1 MELDTL
7 LFNTTFMKK
16 FRFLYIA
23 AAALLF
29 AACANEED
37 GIGNSG
43 PVAATVQADIVKN
56 VTRATVDDTWSN
68 NDAIGVNVTSIGY
81 TIGNNVKYTTTGDGN
96 FTSDNPI
103 YFADATETVNFNAY
117 YPYQENVD
125 GNGIVNNWNM
135 AEVKE
140 GEPCPADFLFAND
153 ATATKSSPQVQFI
166 GDNKFKHCM
175 SMIRLT
181 FRAGNGINA
190 NNAILKNQLKL
201 KGIYKTGS
209 INTQTG
215 EVTVSGDRGIYESD
229 VDNKSL
235 KNDVTCTCEFIVFPQ
250 SLDNNKMDIEFEV
263 ADNGTINTYT
273 TSLPSSTNNEFKS
286 GYLYTYTISIH
297 NTGVVI
303 DKAGITAWLP
313 SDEGG
318 LDAELQ

>member
-1 MELDTL
+1 
-7 LFNTTFMKK
+7 MKK
-16 FRFLYIA
+16 FKILYIA

-103 YFADATETVNFNAY
+103 YFASATEEVQFNAY

-140 GEPCPADFLFAND
+140 GEPCPADFLFAKD
-153 ATATKSSPQVQFI
+153 ATATKSSPQVQFT
-166 GDNKFKHCM
+166 GDNQFKHCM

-181 FRAGNGINA
+181 FKAGNGINA

-215 EVTVSGDRGIYESD
+215 EVTIYGDRGIYESD

-235 KNDVTCTCEFIVFPQ
+235 KNGATCEFIVFPQ
-250 SLDNNKMDIEFEV
+250 SLDNNKMDIELEV

-273 TSLPSSTNNEFKS
+273 TSLKSSTNNEFKG
-286 GYLYTYTISIH
+286 GYQYTYTISIN

-303 DKAGITAWLP
+303 DNAGITKWQTI
-313 SDEGG
+313 DEGD
-318 LDAELQ
+318 LHAELQ

>member
-1 MELDTL
+1 
-7 LFNTTFMKK
+7 MKK

-43 PVAATVQADIVKN
+43 PVAATVKADIVKN
-56 VTRATVDDTWSN
+56 ITRATTDNTWSN

-81 TIGNNVKYTTTGDGN
+81 TIGDNVKYTTAGDGN

-103 YFADATETVNFNAY
+103 YFADARETVIFNAY

-140 GEPCPADFLFAND
+140 GEPCPADFLFATG
-153 ATATKSSPQVQFI
+153 ATATKSSPQVQFT
-166 GDNKFKHCM
+166 GDNQFKHCM

-181 FRAGNGINA
+181 FKAGKGIDA
-190 NNAILKNQLKL
+190 NNANLKNNLKL

-215 EVTVSGDRGIYESD
+215 EVAISGDRGIYESD
-229 VDNKSL
+229 VDDKSL
-235 KNDVTCTCEFIVFPQ
+235 KNSTTCEFIVFPQ
-250 SLDNNKMDIEFEV
+250 SLDNNKMDIELEV
-263 ADNGTINTYT
+263 ADNGTINTYIA
-273 TSLPSSTNNEFKS
+273 SLPSSTNNEFKG
-286 GYLYTYTISIH
+286 GYLYTYTISIN

-303 DKAGITAWLP
+303 ENAGITAWQT
-313 SDEGG
+313 SDEGS
-318 LDAELQ
+318 LDAEQQ

>member
-1 MELDTL
+1 
-7 LFNTTFMKK
+7 MKK

-37 GIGNSG
+37 GIGNNG
-43 PVAATVQADIVKN
+43 PVAATVKADIVKN
-56 VTRATVDDTWSN
+56 VTRATTDNTWSN

-81 TIGNNVKYTTTGDGN
+81 TIGDNVKYTTTGDGK

-103 YFADATETVNFNAY
+103 YFADARETVNFNAY

-153 ATATKSSPQVQFI
+153 ATATKSSPQVQFT
-166 GDNKFKHCM
+166 GDNQFKHCM

-181 FRAGNGINA
+181 FKAGDGINPY
-190 NNAILKNQLKL
+190 NAILKNQLKL

-215 EVTVSGDRGIYESD
+215 EVTIYGDRGIYESD

-235 KNDVTCTCEFIVFPQ
+235 KNGATCEFIVFPQ
-250 SLDNNKMDIEFEV
+250 SLDNNKMDIELEV

-273 TSLPSSTNNEFKS
+273 TSLPSSTNNEFKG

-318 LDAELQ
+318 LDAVQQ

>member
-1 MELDTL
+1 
-7 LFNTTFMKK
+7 MKK

-37 GIGNSG
+37 GIGNNG
-43 PVAATVQADIVKN
+43 PVAATVKADIVKN
-56 VTRATVDDTWSN
+56 VTRATTDNTWSN

-81 TIGNNVKYTTTGDGN
+81 TIGDNVKYTTTGDGK

-103 YFADATETVNFNAY
+103 YFADARETVNFNAY

-140 GEPCPADFLFAND
+140 GEPCPADFLFATG
-153 ATATKSSPQVQFI
+153 ATATKSSPQVQFT
-166 GDNKFKHCM
+166 GDNQFKHCM

-181 FRAGNGINA
+181 FKAGNGINPY
-190 NNAILKNQLKL
+190 NAILKNQLKL

-215 EVTVSGDRGIYESD
+215 EVTIYGDRGIYESD

-235 KNDVTCTCEFIVFPQ
+235 KNGATCEFIVFPQ
-250 SLDNNKMDIEFEV
+250 SLDNNKMDIELEV

-273 TSLPSSTNNEFKS
+273 TSLPSSTNNEFKG
-286 GYLYTYTISIH
+286 GYQYTYTISIN

-303 DKAGITAWLP
+303 DNAGITAWQP

>member
-1 MELDTL
+1 
-7 LFNTTFMKK
+7 MKK

-56 VTRATVDDTWSN
+56 VTRATTGNTWSN
-68 NDAIGVNVTSIGY
+68 NDAIGVNVTSTGY
-81 TIGNNVKYTTTGDGN
+81 TIGRNVKYTTTGDGN
-96 FTSDNPI
+96 FKSDNPI

-125 GNGIVNNWNM
+125 GNGIVDDWNM

-140 GEPCPADFLFAND
+140 GEPCPADFLFATG
-153 ATATKSSPQVQFI
+153 ATATKSSPQVQFT
-166 GDNKFKHCM
+166 GDNNFKHCM

-181 FRAGNGINA
+181 FKAGDGINA
-190 NNAILKNQLKL
+190 EYAYLKNVLKL

-209 INTQTG
+209 INTLTG
-215 EVTVSGDRGIYESD
+215 EVTVFGDRGIYESD
-229 VDNKSL
+229 VDDKSL
-235 KNDVTCTCEFIVFPQ
+235 KNGVTCEFIVFPQ
-250 SLDNNKMDIEFEV
+250 SLDNNKMDIELD
-263 ADNGTINTYT
+263 AAANGTINTYIA
-273 TSLPSSTNNEFKS
+273 SLASSTNNEFK
-286 GYLYTYTISIH
+286 GGNLYTYTIRIC

-303 DKAGITAWLP
+303 ENAGITSWQP
-313 SDEGG
+313 IDEGS
-318 LDAELQ
+318 LDTEQQ

>member
-1 MELDTL
+1 
-7 LFNTTFMKK
+7 MKK

-56 VTRATVDDTWSN
+56 ITRATTDDTWSN
-68 NDAIGVNVTSIGY
+68 NDAIGVNVTSPGY
-81 TIGNNVKYTTTGDGN
+81 TIGDNVKYTTTGDGN

-103 YFADATETVNFNAY
+103 YFADARETVNFNAY
-117 YPYQENVD
+117 YPYQENMD

-140 GEPCPADFLFAND
+140 GEPCPADFLFARD
-153 ATATKSSPQVQFI
+153 ATATKSSPQVQFT

-181 FRAGNGINA
+181 FKAGDGINA
-190 NNAILKNQLKL
+190 SNALLWNKLKL

-209 INTQTG
+209 INTLTG
-215 EVTVSGDRGIYESD
+215 EVTVSGNRGIYESD
-229 VDNKSL
+229 VNDKSL
-235 KNDVTCTCEFIVFPQ
+235 KNGVTCEFIVFPQ
-250 SLDNNKMDIEFEV
+250 SLDNNKMDIELEV

-273 TSLPSSTNNEFKS
+273 ASLPSSTNNEFK
-286 GYLYTYTISIH
+286 GGNQYTYTIRIC

-303 DKAGITAWLP
+303 ENAGIESWQP
-313 SDEGG
+313 NEEGP
-318 LDAELQ
+318 LDAEQQ

>member
-1 MELDTL
+1 
-7 LFNTTFMKK
+7 MKK

-37 GIGNSG
+37 GIGNNG

-56 VTRATVDDTWSN
+56 ATRATTGNTWSK
-68 NDAIGVNVTSIGY
+68 NDAIGVNVTSTGY
-81 TIGNNVKYTTTGDGN
+81 TIGDNVKYTTTGDGN

-103 YFADATETVNFNAY
+103 YFASATEEVQFCAY
-117 YPYQENVD
+117 YPYQGNVD

-140 GEPCPADFLFAND
+140 GEPCPADFLFARD
-153 ATATKSSPQVQFI
+153 ATATKSSPQVQFT
-166 GDNKFKHCM
+166 GDNQFKHCM

-181 FRAGNGINA
+181 FRAGKGINA
-190 NNAILKNQLKL
+190 NNANLKNKLKL

-209 INTQTG
+209 INTLTG
-215 EVTVSGDRGIYESD
+215 EVTVSGNRGIYESD
-229 VDNKSL
+229 VNDKSL
-235 KNDVTCTCEFIVFPQ
+235 KNGVTCEFIVFPQ
-250 SLDNNKMDIEFEV
+250 SLDNNKMDIELEV

-273 TSLPSSTNNEFKS
+273 ASLPSSTNNEFK
-286 GYLYTYTISIH
+286 GGNQYTYTIRIC

-303 DKAGITAWLP
+303 ENAGIESWQP
-313 SDEGG
+313 NEEGP
-318 LDAELQ
+318 LDAEQQ

>member
-1 MELDTL
+1 
-7 LFNTTFMKK
+7 MKK

-37 GIGNSG
+37 GIGNNG
-43 PVAATVQADIVKN
+43 PVAATVKADIVKN
-56 VTRATVDDTWSN
+56 VTRATTGNTWSN
-68 NDAIGVNVTSIGY
+68 NDAIGVYVTSTGY
-81 TIGNNVKYTTTGDGN
+81 TIGNNVKYTTTGDGK

-103 YFADATETVNFNAY
+103 YFADARETVNFNAY

-153 ATATKSSPQVQFI
+153 ATATKSSPQVQFT
-166 GDNKFKHCM
+166 GDNQFKHCM

-181 FRAGNGINA
+181 FKAGDGINPY
-190 NNAILKNQLKL
+190 NAILKNQLKL

-215 EVTVSGDRGIYESD
+215 EVTISGDRGIYESD

-235 KNDVTCTCEFIVFPQ
+235 KNGATCEFIVFPQ
-250 SLDNNKMDIEFEV
+250 SLDNNKMDIELEV

-273 TSLPSSTNNEFKS
+273 TSLTSSTNNEFKG
-286 GYLYTYTISIH
+286 GYLYTYPIRIN

-303 DKAGITAWLP
+303 EKAGITAWLP
-313 SDEGG
+313 SDEPD
-318 LDAELQ
+318 LDAVQQ

>member
-1 MELDTL
+1 
-7 LFNTTFMKK
+7 MKK

-43 PVAATVQADIVKN
+43 PVAATVKADIVKN
-56 VTRATVDDTWSN
+56 VTRATTGNTWSK
-68 NDAIGVNVTSIGY
+68 NDAIGVYVTSPGY
-81 TIGNNVKYTTTGDGN
+81 TIGDNVKYTTTGDGN

-103 YFADATETVNFNAY
+103 YFADARETVIFNAY

-153 ATATKSSPQVQFI
+153 ATATKSSPQVQFT
-166 GDNKFKHCM
+166 GDNQFKHCM

-181 FRAGNGINA
+181 FKAGDGINPY
-190 NNAILKNQLKL
+190 NAILKNQLKL

-215 EVTVSGDRGIYESD
+215 EVTIYGDRGIYESD

-235 KNDVTCTCEFIVFPQ
+235 KNGATCEFIVFPQ
-250 SLDNNKMDIEFEV
+250 SLDNNKMDIELEV

-273 TSLPSSTNNEFKS
+273 TSLTSSTNNEFKG
-286 GYLYTYTISIH
+286 GYLYTYPIRIN

-303 DKAGITAWLP
+303 EKAGITAWLP
-313 SDEGG
+313 SDEPD
-318 LDAELQ
+318 LDAVQQ

>member
-1 MELDTL
+1 
-7 LFNTTFMKK
+7 MKI

-56 VTRATVDDTWSN
+56 VTRATTDNTWSN

-81 TIGNNVKYTTTGDGN
+81 TIGNNVKYTTTGDGK

-103 YFADATETVNFNAY
+103 YFASATEEVNFSAY

-140 GEPCPADFLFAND
+140 GEPCPADFLFATG
-153 ATATKSSPQVQFI
+153 ATATKSSPQVQFT
-166 GDNKFKHCM
+166 GDNQFKHCM

-181 FRAGNGINA
+181 FKAGKGIDA
-190 NNAILKNQLKL
+190 NNANLKNYLKL

-215 EVTVSGDRGIYESD
+215 EVTISGDRGIYESD

-235 KNDVTCTCEFIVFPQ
+235 KNGATCEFIVFPQ
-250 SLDNNKMDIEFEV
+250 SLDNNKMDIELEV

-273 TSLPSSTNNEFKS
+273 TSLTSSTNNEFKG
-286 GYLYTYTISIH
+286 GYLYTYPIRIN

-303 DKAGITAWLP
+303 EKAGITAWLP
-313 SDEGG
+313 SDEPD
-318 LDAELQ
+318 LDAVQQ

>member
-1 MELDTL
+1 
-7 LFNTTFMKK
+7 MKK

-37 GIGNSG
+37 GIGNNG
-43 PVAATVQADIVKN
+43 PVAATVKADIVKN
-56 VTRATVDDTWSN
+56 VTRATTGNTWSN
-68 NDAIGVNVTSIGY
+68 NDAIGVYVTSTGY
-81 TIGNNVKYTTTGDGN
+81 TIGNNVKYTTTGDGK

-103 YFADATETVNFNAY
+103 YFADARETVNFNAY

-153 ATATKSSPQVQFI
+153 ATATKSSPQVQFT
-166 GDNKFKHCM
+166 GDNQFKHCM

-181 FRAGNGINA
+181 FKAGDGINPY
-190 NNAILKNQLKL
+190 NAILKNQLKL

-209 INTQTG
+209 INTVKG
-215 EVTVSGDRGIYESD
+215 EVTISGDRGIYESD
-229 VDNKSL
+229 VDDKSL
-235 KNDVTCTCEFIVFPQ
+235 KNGVTCEFIVFPQ
-250 SLDNNKMDIEFEV
+250 SLDNNKMDIELEV
-263 ADNGTINTYT
+263 ADNGSINTYT
-273 TSLPSSTNNEFKS
+273 ASLPSSTNNEFK
-286 GYLYTYTISIH
+286 GGNQYTYTIRIC

-303 DKAGITAWLP
+303 ENAGITAWQP
-313 SDEGG
+313 SDEGS
-318 LDAELQ
+318 LDAVQQ

>member
-1 MELDTL
+1 
-7 LFNTTFMKK
+7 MKK

-23 AAALLF
+23 AVALLF

-56 VTRATVDDTWSN
+56 ITRATTGNTWSN
-68 NDAIGVNVTSIGY
+68 NDAIGVYVTSTGY
-81 TIGNNVKYTTTGDGN
+81 TIGNNVKYTTTGDGK

-103 YFADATETVNFNAY
+103 YFADARETVNFNAY

-140 GEPCPADFLFAND
+140 GEPCPADFLFATG
-153 ATATKSSPQVQFI
+153 ATATKSSPQVQFT
-166 GDNKFKHCM
+166 GDNQFKHCM

-181 FRAGNGINA
+181 FKAGDGINPY
-190 NNAILKNQLKL
+190 NAILKNQLKL

-215 EVTVSGDRGIYESD
+215 EVTIYGDRGIYESD

-235 KNDVTCTCEFIVFPQ
+235 KNGATCEFIVFPQ
-250 SLDNNKMDIEFEV
+250 SLDNNKMDIELEV

-273 TSLPSSTNNEFKS
+273 TSLTSSTNNEFKG
-286 GYLYTYTISIH
+286 GYLYTYPIRIN

-303 DKAGITAWLP
+303 ENAGITAWLP
-313 SDEGG
+313 SEEGG
-318 LDAELQ
+318 LDAVQQ

>member
-1 MELDTL
+1 
-7 LFNTTFMKK
+7 MKK

-37 GIGNSG
+37 GIGNNG
-43 PVAATVQADIVKN
+43 PVAATVKADIVKN
-56 VTRATVDDTWSN
+56 VTRATTDNTWSN

-81 TIGNNVKYTTTGDGN
+81 TIGDNVKYTTTGDGK

-103 YFADATETVNFNAY
+103 YFADARETVNFNAY

-153 ATATKSSPQVQFI
+153 ATATKSSPQVQFT
-166 GDNKFKHCM
+166 GDNQFKHCM

-181 FRAGNGINA
+181 FKAGDGINPY
-190 NNAILKNQLKL
+190 NAILKNQLKL

-215 EVTVSGDRGIYESD
+215 EVTIYGDRGIYESD

-235 KNDVTCTCEFIVFPQ
+235 KNGATCEFIVFPQ
-250 SLDNNKMDIEFEV
+250 SLDNNKMDIELEV

-273 TSLPSSTNNEFKS
+273 TSLTSSTNNEFKG
-286 GYLYTYTISIH
+286 GYLYTYPIRIN

-303 DKAGITAWLP
+303 EKAGITAWLP
-313 SDEGG
+313 SDEPD
-318 LDAELQ
+318 LDAVQQ

>member
-1 MELDTL
+1 
-7 LFNTTFMKK
+7 MKK

-37 GIGNSG
+37 GIGNNG

-56 VTRATVDDTWSN
+56 ATRATTDNTWSS
-68 NDAIGVNVTSIGY
+68 NDAIGVNVTSTGY
-81 TIGNNVKYTTTGDGN
+81 TIGDNVKYTTTGDGN

-103 YFADATETVNFNAY
+103 YFASATEEVQFCAY

-140 GEPCPADFLFAND
+140 GEPCPADFLFATG
-153 ATATKSSPQVQFI
+153 ATATKSSPQVQFT
-166 GDNKFKHCM
+166 GDNQFKHCM

-181 FRAGNGINA
+181 FKAGDGINA
-190 NNAILKNQLKL
+190 NNANLKNKLKL

-209 INTQTG
+209 INTLTG
-215 EVTVSGDRGIYESD
+215 EVTVSGNRGIYESD

-235 KNDVTCTCEFIVFPQ
+235 KNGATCEFIVFPQ
-250 SLDNNKMDIEFEV
+250 SLDNNKMDIELEV

-273 TSLPSSTNNEFKS
+273 ASLPSSTNNEFK
-286 GYLYTYTISIH
+286 GGNQYTYTIRIC
-297 NTGVVI
+297 NTGVI
-303 DKAGITAWLP
+303 IENAGIESWQP
-313 SDEGG
+313 NEEGP
-318 LDAELQ
+318 LDAEQQ

>member
-1 MELDTL
+1 
-7 LFNTTFMKK
+7 MKK

-37 GIGNSG
+37 GIGNNG
-43 PVAATVQADIVKN
+43 PVAATVKADIVKN
-56 VTRATVDDTWSN
+56 VTRATTGNTWSE
-68 NDAIGVNVTSIGY
+68 NDAIGVNVTSTGY
-81 TIGNNVKYTTTGDGN
+81 TIGDNVKYTTTGDGK

-103 YFADATETVNFNAY
+103 YFADARETVNFNAY

-153 ATATKSSPQVQFI
+153 ATATKSSPQVQFT
-166 GDNKFKHCM
+166 GDNQFKHCM

-181 FRAGNGINA
+181 FKAGDGINPY
-190 NNAILKNQLKL
+190 NAILKNQLKL

-215 EVTVSGDRGIYESD
+215 EVTIYGDRGIYESD

-235 KNDVTCTCEFIVFPQ
+235 KNGATCEFIVFPQ
-250 SLDNNKMDIEFEV
+250 PLDNNKMDIELEV

-273 TSLPSSTNNEFKS
+273 TSLTSSTNNEFKG
-286 GYLYTYTISIH
+286 GYLYTYPIRIN

-303 DKAGITAWLP
+303 EKAGITAWLP
-313 SDEGG
+313 SDEPD
-318 LDAELQ
+318 LDAVQQ

>member
-1 MELDTL
+1 
-7 LFNTTFMKK
+7 MKK

-23 AAALLF
+23 AVALLF

-56 VTRATVDDTWSN
+56 VTRATTGNTWSN
-68 NDAIGVNVTSIGY
+68 NDAIGVYVTSTGY
-81 TIGNNVKYTTTGDGN
+81 TIGNNVKYTTTGDGK

-103 YFADATETVNFNAY
+103 YFADARETVNFNAY

-140 GEPCPADFLFAND
+140 GEPCPADFLFATG
-153 ATATKSSPQVQFI
+153 ATATKSSPQVQFT
-166 GDNKFKHCM
+166 GDNQFKHCM

-181 FRAGNGINA
+181 FKAGDGINPY
-190 NNAILKNQLKL
+190 NAILKNQLKL

-215 EVTVSGDRGIYESD
+215 EVTIYGDRGIYESD

-235 KNDVTCTCEFIVFPQ
+235 KNGATCEFIVFPQ
-250 SLDNNKMDIEFEV
+250 SLDNNKMDIELEV

-273 TSLPSSTNNEFKS
+273 TSLTSSTNNEFKG
-286 GYLYTYTISIH
+286 GYLYTYPIRIN

-303 DKAGITAWLP
+303 ENAGITAWLP
-313 SDEGG
+313 SEEGG
-318 LDAELQ
+318 LDAVQQ

>member
-1 MELDTL
+1 
-7 LFNTTFMKK
+7 MKI

-56 VTRATVDDTWSN
+56 VTRATTGNTWSE
-68 NDAIGVNVTSIGY
+68 NDAIGVNVTSTGY
-81 TIGNNVKYTTTGDGN
+81 TIGDNVKYATTGDGN

-103 YFADATETVNFNAY
+103 YFADARETVNFNAY
-117 YPYQENVD
+117 YPYQENMD

-140 GEPCPADFLFAND
+140 GEPCPADFLFATG
-153 ATATKSSPQVQFI
+153 ATATKSSPQVQFT
-166 GDNKFKHCM
+166 GDNQFKHCM

-181 FRAGNGINA
+181 FKAGKGINA

-215 EVTVSGDRGIYESD
+215 EVTISGDRGIYESD

-235 KNDVTCTCEFIVFPQ
+235 KNGATCEFIVFPQ
-250 SLDNNKMDIEFEV
+250 SLDNNKMDIELEV

-273 TSLPSSTNNEFKS
+273 TSLISSTNNEFKG
-286 GYLYTYTISIH
+286 GYLYTYTIRIN

-303 DKAGITAWLP
+303 EKAGITKWQT
-313 SDEGG
+313 SDEGS

>member
-1 MELDTL
+1 
-7 LFNTTFMKK
+7 MKK

-37 GIGNSG
+37 GIGNNG
-43 PVAATVQADIVKN
+43 PVAATVKADIVKN
-56 VTRATVDDTWSN
+56 ITRATTGDTWSK
-68 NDAIGVNVTSIGY
+68 NDAIGVYVTSPGY
-81 TIGNNVKYTTTGDGN
+81 TIGDNVKYTTTGDGN

-103 YFADATETVNFNAY
+103 YFADARENVNFNAY
-117 YPYQENVD
+117 YPYQENMD

-140 GEPCPADFLFAND
+140 GEPCPADFLFARD
-153 ATATKSSPQVQFI
+153 ATATKSSPQVQFT
-166 GDNKFKHCM
+166 GDNQFKHCM

-181 FRAGNGINA
+181 FKAGDGINA
-190 NNAILKNQLKL
+190 NNVNLKNKLKL

-209 INTQTG
+209 INTLTG

-229 VDNKSL
+229 VNDKSL
-235 KNDVTCTCEFIVFPQ
+235 KNGVTCEFIVFPQ

-273 TSLPSSTNNEFKS
+273 TSLPSSTNNEFK
-286 GYLYTYTISIH
+286 GGNQYTYTIRIC
-297 NTGVVI
+297 NTRVVI
-303 DKAGITAWLP
+303 ENAGITEWQTI
-313 SDEGG
+313 DGG
-318 LDAELQ
+318 SLDAEQQ

>member
-1 MELDTL
+1 
-7 LFNTTFMKK
+7 MKK

-23 AAALLF
+23 AVALLF

-37 GIGNSG
+37 GINNSG

-140 GEPCPADFLFAND
+140 GEPCPADFLFATG
-153 ATATKSSPQVQFI
+153 ATATKSSPQVQFT
-166 GDNKFKHCM
+166 GDNQFKHCM

-181 FRAGNGINA
+181 FKAGKGINA

-209 INTQTG
+209 INTVKG
-215 EVTVSGDRGIYESD
+215 EVTISGDRGIYESD
-229 VDNKSL
+229 VDDKSL
-235 KNDVTCTCEFIVFPQ
+235 KDGVTCEFIVFPQ
-250 SLDNNKMDIEFEV
+250 SLDNNKMDIELDV

-273 TSLPSSTNNEFKS
+273 TSLGSSTNNEFKG
-286 GYLYTYTISIH
+286 GYKYTYTISIN

-303 DKAGITAWLP
+303 DNAGITKWQTIE
-313 SDEGG
+313 EGS
-318 LDAELQ
+318 LDAEQQ

>member
-1 MELDTL
+1 
-7 LFNTTFMKK
+7 MKK

-37 GIGNSG
+37 GIGNND
-43 PVAATVQADIVKN
+43 PVAATVKADIVKN
-56 VTRATVDDTWSN
+56 ITRATTGDTWSK
-68 NDAIGVNVTSIGY
+68 NDAIGVYVTSPGY
-81 TIGNNVKYTTTGDGN
+81 TIGDNVKYTTTGDGN

-103 YFADATETVNFNAY
+103 YFADARETVNFNAY
-117 YPYQENVD
+117 YPYQENMD

-140 GEPCPADFLFAND
+140 GEPCPADFLFARD
-153 ATATKSSPQVQFI
+153 ATATKSSPQVQFT

-181 FRAGNGINA
+181 FKAGDGINA
-190 NNAILKNQLKL
+190 SNAFLWNKLKL

-209 INTQTG
+209 INTLTG

-229 VDNKSL
+229 VNDKSL
-235 KNDVTCTCEFIVFPQ
+235 KNGVTCEFIVFPQ

-273 TSLPSSTNNEFKS
+273 TSLPSSTNNEFK
-286 GYLYTYTISIH
+286 GGNQYTYTIRIC

-303 DKAGITAWLP
+303 EKANIESWQP
-313 SDEGG
+313 NYEGS
-318 LDAELQ
+318 LDAEQQ

>member
-1 MELDTL
+1 
-7 LFNTTFMKK
+7 MKK

-37 GIGNSG
+37 GIGNNG
-43 PVAATVQADIVKN
+43 PVAATVKADIVKN
-56 VTRATVDDTWSN
+56 VTRATTDNTWSN

-81 TIGNNVKYTTTGDGN
+81 TIGDNVKYTTTGDGK

-103 YFADATETVNFNAY
+103 YFADARETMIFNAY
-117 YPYQENVD
+117 YPYQENMD

-140 GEPCPADFLFAND
+140 GEPCPADFLFATG
-153 ATATKSSPQVQFI
+153 ATATKSSPQVQFT
-166 GDNKFKHCM
+166 GDNQFKHCM

-181 FRAGNGINA
+181 FKAGKGINA

-215 EVTVSGDRGIYESD
+215 EVTIYGDRGIYESD
-229 VDNKSL
+229 VDDKSL
-235 KNDVTCTCEFIVFPQ
+235 KDGVTCEFIVFPQ
-250 SLDNNKMDIEFEV
+250 SLDNNKMDIELDV
-263 ADNGTINTYT
+263 ADNGSINTYT
-273 TSLPSSTNNEFKS
+273 ASLPSSTNNEFKG
-286 GYLYTYTISIH
+286 GYLYTYPIRIN

-303 DKAGITAWLP
+303 EKAGITAWQP
-313 SDEGG
+313 SDEPD
-318 LDAELQ
+318 LDAVQQ

>member
-1 MELDTL
+1 
-7 LFNTTFMKK
+7 MKK

-37 GIGNSG
+37 GIGNNG
-43 PVAATVQADIVKN
+43 PVAATVKADIVKN
-56 VTRATVDDTWSN
+56 ITRATTDNTWSN

-81 TIGNNVKYTTTGDGN
+81 TIGNNVKYTTTGDGK

-103 YFADATETVNFNAY
+103 YFADARETVNFNAY

-153 ATATKSSPQVQFI
+153 ATATKSSPQVQFT
-166 GDNKFKHCM
+166 GDNQFKHCM

-181 FRAGNGINA
+181 FKAGDGINPY
-190 NNAILKNQLKL
+190 NAILKNQLKL

-209 INTQTG
+209 INTVKG
-215 EVTVSGDRGIYESD
+215 EVTISGDRGIYESD

-235 KNDVTCTCEFIVFPQ
+235 KNGATCEFIVFPQ
-250 SLDNNKMDIEFEV
+250 SLDNNKMDIELEV

-273 TSLPSSTNNEFKS
+273 TSLPSSINNEFKG

-318 LDAELQ
+318 LDAVQQ

>member
-1 MELDTL
+1 
-7 LFNTTFMKK
+7 MKK

-37 GIGNSG
+37 GIGNNG
-43 PVAATVQADIVKN
+43 PVAATVKADIVKN
-56 VTRATVDDTWSN
+56 VTRATTGNTWSN
-68 NDAIGVNVTSIGY
+68 NDAIGVYVTSTGY
-81 TIGNNVKYTTTGDGN
+81 TIGNNVKYTTTGDGK

-103 YFADATETVNFNAY
+103 YFADARETVNFNAY

-153 ATATKSSPQVQFI
+153 ATATKSSPQVQFT
-166 GDNKFKHCM
+166 GDNQFKHCM

-181 FRAGNGINA
+181 FKAGDGINPY
-190 NNAILKNQLKL
+190 NAILKNQLKL

-215 EVTVSGDRGIYESD
+215 EVIIYGDRGIYESD

-235 KNDVTCTCEFIVFPQ
+235 KNGATCEFIVFPQ
-250 SLDNNKMDIEFEV
+250 SLDNNKMDIELEV

-273 TSLPSSTNNEFKS
+273 TSLTSSTNNEFKG
-286 GYLYTYTISIH
+286 GYLYTYPIRIN

-303 DKAGITAWLP
+303 EKAGITAWLP
-313 SDEGG
+313 SDEPD
-318 LDAELQ
+318 LDAVQQ

>member
-1 MELDTL
+1 
-7 LFNTTFMKK
+7 MKK

-23 AAALLF
+23 AVALLF

-37 GIGNSG
+37 GIGNNG
-43 PVAATVQADIVKN
+43 PVAATVKADIVKN
-56 VTRATVDDTWSN
+56 ITRATTGNTWSE

-81 TIGNNVKYTTTGDGN
+81 TIGDNVKYTTTGDGK

-103 YFADATETVNFNAY
+103 YFADARETVNFNAY

-153 ATATKSSPQVQFI
+153 ATATKSSPQVQFT
-166 GDNKFKHCM
+166 GDNQFKHCM

-181 FRAGNGINA
+181 FKAGDGINPY
-190 NNAILKNQLKL
+190 NAILKNQLKL

-215 EVTVSGDRGIYESD
+215 EVTIYGDRGIYESD

-235 KNDVTCTCEFIVFPQ
+235 KNGATCEFIVFPQ
-250 SLDNNKMDIEFEV
+250 SLDNNKMDIELEV

-273 TSLPSSTNNEFKS
+273 TSLTSSTNNEFKG
-286 GYLYTYTISIH
+286 GYLYTYPIRIN

-303 DKAGITAWLP
+303 EKAGITAWLP

-318 LDAELQ
+318 LDAVQQ

>member
-1 MELDTL
+1 
-7 LFNTTFMKK
+7 MKK

-43 PVAATVQADIVKN
+43 PVAATVKADIVKN
-56 VTRATVDDTWSN
+56 ITRATTGDTWSK
-68 NDAIGVNVTSIGY
+68 NDAIGVNVTSTGY
-81 TIGNNVKYTTTGDGN
+81 TIGDNVKYTTTGDGN

-103 YFADATETVNFNAY
+103 YFADTRETVNFNAY

-140 GEPCPADFLFAND
+140 GEPCPADFLFATG
-153 ATATKSSPQVQFI
+153 ATATKSSPQVQFT
-166 GDNKFKHCM
+166 GDNQFKHCM

-181 FRAGNGINA
+181 FKAGKGINE
-190 NNAILKNQLKL
+190 NNAFLKNVLKL

-215 EVTVSGDRGIYESD
+215 EVTISGDRGIYESD
-229 VDNKSL
+229 VDDKSL
-235 KNDVTCTCEFIVFPQ
+235 KNSTTCEFIVFPQ
-250 SLDNNKMDIEFEV
+250 SLDNNKMDIELEV
-263 ADNGTINTYT
+263 ADNGTINTYIA
-273 TSLPSSTNNEFKS
+273 SLTSSTNNEFKG
-286 GYLYTYTISIH
+286 GYQYTYTISIN

-303 DKAGITAWLP
+303 ENAGIERWQTI
-313 SDEGG
+313 DEGP
-318 LDAELQ
+318 LDAEQQ

>member
-1 MELDTL
+1 
-7 LFNTTFMKK
+7 MKK

-37 GIGNSG
+37 GIGNNG

-56 VTRATVDDTWSN
+56 ATRATTDNTWSK
-68 NDAIGVNVTSIGY
+68 NDAIGVNVTSTGY
-81 TIGNNVKYTTTGDGN
+81 TIGDNVKYTTTGDGN

-103 YFADATETVNFNAY
+103 YFADTRETVNFNAY

-140 GEPCPADFLFAND
+140 GEPCPADFLFATG
-153 ATATKSSPQVQFI
+153 ATATKSSPQVQFT
-166 GDNKFKHCM
+166 GDNQFKHCM

-181 FRAGNGINA
+181 FKAGKGINE
-190 NNAILKNQLKL
+190 NNAFLKNVLKL

-215 EVTVSGDRGIYESD
+215 EVTISGDRGIYESD
-229 VDNKSL
+229 VDDKSL
-235 KNDVTCTCEFIVFPQ
+235 KNSTTCEFIVFPQ
-250 SLDNNKMDIEFEV
+250 SLDNNKMDIELEV
-263 ADNGTINTYT
+263 ADNGTINTYIA
-273 TSLPSSTNNEFKS
+273 SLTSSTNNEFKG
-286 GYLYTYTISIH
+286 GYQYTYTISIN

-303 DKAGITAWLP
+303 ENAGIERWQTI
-313 SDEGG
+313 DEGP
-318 LDAELQ
+318 LDAEQQ

>member
-1 MELDTL
+1 
-7 LFNTTFMKK
+7 MKK

-37 GIGNSG
+37 GIGNNG
-43 PVAATVQADIVKN
+43 PVAATVKADIVKN
-56 VTRATVDDTWSN
+56 VTRATTDNTWSE

-81 TIGNNVKYTTTGDGN
+81 TIGDNVKYTTTGDGK

-103 YFADATETVNFNAY
+103 YFADARETVNFNAY

-153 ATATKSSPQVQFI
+153 ATATKSSPQVQFT
-166 GDNKFKHCM
+166 GDNQFKHCM

-181 FRAGNGINA
+181 FKAGDGINP

-215 EVTVSGDRGIYESD
+215 EVTISGDRGIYESD

-235 KNDVTCTCEFIVFPQ
+235 KNGATCEFIVFPQ
-250 SLDNNKMDIEFEV
+250 SLDNNKMDIELEV

-273 TSLPSSTNNEFKS
+273 TSLTSSTNNEFKG
-286 GYLYTYTISIH
+286 GYLYTYPIRIN

-303 DKAGITAWLP
+303 ENAGITAWLP
-313 SDEGG
+313 SEEGG
-318 LDAELQ
+318 LDAVQQ

>member
-1 MELDTL
+1 
-7 LFNTTFMKK
+7 MKK

-37 GIGNSG
+37 GIGNNG
-43 PVAATVQADIVKN
+43 PVAATVKADIVKN
-56 VTRATVDDTWSN
+56 VTRATTGNTWSE
-68 NDAIGVNVTSIGY
+68 NDAIGVYVTSIGY
-81 TIGNNVKYTTTGDGN
+81 TIGNNVKYTTTGDGK

-103 YFADATETVNFNAY
+103 YFADARETVNFNAY

-153 ATATKSSPQVQFI
+153 ATATKSSPQVQFT
-166 GDNKFKHCM
+166 GDNQFKHCM

-181 FRAGNGINA
+181 FKAGDGINPY
-190 NNAILKNQLKL
+190 NAILKNQLKL

-215 EVTVSGDRGIYESD
+215 EVTIYGDRGIYESD

-235 KNDVTCTCEFIVFPQ
+235 KNGVTCEFIVFPQ
-250 SLDNNKMDIEFEV
+250 SLDNNKMDIELEV

-273 TSLPSSTNNEFKS
+273 TSLPSSTNNEFKG
-286 GYLYTYTISIH
+286 GYLYTYTISIN

-303 DKAGITAWLP
+303 DKAGITAWQT
-313 SDEGG
+313 SDEGS

>member
-1 MELDTL
+1 
-7 LFNTTFMKK
+7 MKK

-37 GIGNSG
+37 GIGNNG
-43 PVAATVQADIVKN
+43 PVAATVKADIVKN
-56 VTRATVDDTWSN
+56 VTRATTDNTWSN

-81 TIGNNVKYTTTGDGN
+81 TIGNNVKYTTTGDGK

-103 YFADATETVNFNAY
+103 YFADARETVNFNAY

-140 GEPCPADFLFAND
+140 GEPCPADFLFAKD
-153 ATATKSSPQVQFI
+153 ATATKSSPQVQFT
-166 GDNKFKHCM
+166 GDNQFKHCM

-181 FRAGNGINA
+181 FKAGDGINPY
-190 NNAILKNQLKL
+190 NAILKNQLKL

-215 EVTVSGDRGIYESD
+215 EVTIYGDRGIYESD

-235 KNDVTCTCEFIVFPQ
+235 KNGATCEFIVFPQ
-250 SLDNNKMDIEFEV
+250 SLDNNKMDIELEV

-273 TSLPSSTNNEFKS
+273 TSLTSSTNNEFKG
-286 GYLYTYTISIH
+286 GYLYTYPIRIN

-303 DKAGITAWLP
+303 EKAGITAWLP
-313 SDEGG
+313 SDEPD
-318 LDAELQ
+318 LDAVQQ

>member
-1 MELDTL
+1 
-7 LFNTTFMKK
+7 MKK

-37 GIGNSG
+37 GIGNNG

-56 VTRATVDDTWSN
+56 ATRATTDNTWSN
-68 NDAIGVNVTSIGY
+68 NDAIGVNVTSTGY
-81 TIGNNVKYTTTGDGN
+81 TIGDNVKYTTTGDGN

-103 YFADATETVNFNAY
+103 YFASATEEVQFCAY

-140 GEPCPADFLFAND
+140 GEPCPADFLFARD
-153 ATATKSSPQVQFI
+153 ATATKSSPQVQFT

-181 FRAGNGINA
+181 FKAGDGINA
-190 NNAILKNQLKL
+190 NNANLKNKLKL

-209 INTQTG
+209 INTLTG

-229 VDNKSL
+229 VNDKSL
-235 KNDVTCTCEFIVFPQ
+235 KNGVTCEFIVFPQ
-250 SLDNNKMDIEFEV
+250 SLDNNKMDIELEV
-263 ADNGTINTYT
+263 ADNGSINTYT
-273 TSLPSSTNNEFKS
+273 ASLPSSTNNEFK
-286 GYLYTYTISIH
+286 GGNQYTYTIRIC

-303 DKAGITAWLP
+303 ENAGIESWQP
-313 SDEGG
+313 NEEGP
-318 LDAELQ
+318 LDAEQQ

>member
-1 MELDTL
+1 
-7 LFNTTFMKK
+7 MKK

-56 VTRATVDDTWSN
+56 VTRATTDNTWSN

-140 GEPCPADFLFAND
+140 GEPCPADFLFATG
-153 ATATKSSPQVQFI
+153 ATATKSSPQVQFT

-175 SMIRLT
+175 SMIRLI
-181 FRAGNGINA
+181 FRAGKGIYA
-190 NNAILKNQLKL
+190 NTAILKNQLKL

-215 EVTVSGDRGIYESD
+215 EVTISGDRGIYESD

-235 KNDVTCTCEFIVFPQ
+235 KNEVTCECEFIVFPQ
-250 SLDNNKMDIEFEV
+250 SLDNNKMDIELEV
-263 ADNGTINTYT
+263 AANGTINSYT
-273 TSLPSSTNNEFKS
+273 TSLVSSTNNEFKG
-286 GYLYTYTISIH
+286 GYQYTYTISIN

-303 DKAGITAWLP
+303 DNAGITKWQT

>member
-1 MELDTL
+1 
-7 LFNTTFMKK
+7 MKK

-37 GIGNSG
+37 GIGNNG

-56 VTRATVDDTWSN
+56 VTRATTGNTWSN
-68 NDAIGVNVTSIGY
+68 NDAIGVYVTSTGY
-81 TIGNNVKYTTTGDGN
+81 TIGNNVKYTTTGDGK

-103 YFADATETVNFNAY
+103 YFADARETVNFNAY

-140 GEPCPADFLFAND
+140 GEPCPADFLFATG
-153 ATATKSSPQVQFI
+153 ATATKSSPQVQFT
-166 GDNKFKHCM
+166 GDNQFKHCM

-181 FRAGNGINA
+181 FKAGDGINPY
-190 NNAILKNQLKL
+190 NAILKNQLKL

-215 EVTVSGDRGIYESD
+215 EVTIYGDRGIYESD

-235 KNDVTCTCEFIVFPQ
+235 KNGATCEFIVFPQ
-250 SLDNNKMDIEFEV
+250 SLDNNKMDIELEV

-273 TSLPSSTNNEFKS
+273 TSLTSSTNNEFKG
-286 GYLYTYTISIH
+286 GYLYTYPIRIN

-303 DKAGITAWLP
+303 ENAGITAWLP
-313 SDEGG
+313 SEEGG
-318 LDAELQ
+318 LDAVQQ

>member
-1 MELDTL
+1 
-7 LFNTTFMKK
+7 MKK

-37 GIGNSG
+37 GIGNNG
-43 PVAATVQADIVKN
+43 PVAATVKADIVKN
-56 VTRATVDDTWSN
+56 ITRATTDNTWSN

-81 TIGNNVKYTTTGDGN
+81 TIGNNVKYTTTGDGK

-103 YFADATETVNFNAY
+103 YFADARETVNFNAY

-153 ATATKSSPQVQFI
+153 ATATKSSPQVQFT
-166 GDNKFKHCM
+166 GDNQFKHCM

-181 FRAGNGINA
+181 FKAGDGINPY
-190 NNAILKNQLKL
+190 NAILKNQLKL

-215 EVTVSGDRGIYESD
+215 EVTIYGDRGIYESD

-235 KNDVTCTCEFIVFPQ
+235 KNGATCEFIVFPQ
-250 SLDNNKMDIEFEV
+250 SLDNNKMDIELEV

-273 TSLPSSTNNEFKS
+273 TSLPSSTNNEFKG

-318 LDAELQ
+318 LDAVQQ

>member
-1 MELDTL
+1 
-7 LFNTTFMKK
+7 MKAFK
-16 FRFLYIA
+16 LLYIA

-43 PVAATVQADIVKN
+43 PVAATVQADIFKT
-56 VTRATVDDTWSN
+56 VTRATTGNTWSE
-68 NDAIGVNVTSIGY
+68 NDAIGVYVTSPGH
-81 TIGNNVKYTTTGDGN
+81 TIGDNVKYTTTGDGN
-96 FTSDNPI
+96 FSSDKPI
-103 YFADATETVNFNAY
+103 YFADATESVSFSAY

-140 GEPCPADFLFAND
+140 GEPCPADFLFATG
-153 ATATKSSPQVQFI
+153 ATATKSSPQVQFT

-181 FRAGNGINA
+181 FKAGNGINE
-190 NNAILKNQLKL
+190 NNANLKNYLKL
-201 KGIYKTGS
+201 KGICKTGS

-215 EVTVSGDRGIYESD
+215 EVTISEDRGIYESD

-235 KNDVTCTCEFIVFPQ
+235 KNGATCEFIVFPQ
-250 SLDNNKMDIEFEV
+250 SLDNNKMDIELEV

-273 TSLPSSTNNEFKS
+273 TSLTSSTNNEFKG
-286 GYLYTYTISIH
+286 GYQYKYTIRIH

-303 DKAGITAWLP
+303 ENAGITEWQT

-318 LDAELQ
+318 LDAEQQ

>member
-1 MELDTL
+1 
-7 LFNTTFMKK
+7 MKK

-37 GIGNSG
+37 GINNSG

-140 GEPCPADFLFAND
+140 GEPCPADFLFATG
-153 ATATKSSPQVQFI
+153 ATATKSSPQVQFT
-166 GDNKFKHCM
+166 GDNQFKHCM

-181 FRAGNGINA
+181 FKAGKGINA

-215 EVTVSGDRGIYESD
+215 EVTIYGDRGIYESD

-235 KNDVTCTCEFIVFPQ
+235 KNGATCEFIVFPQ
-250 SLDNNKMDIEFEV
+250 SLDNNKMDIELEV

-273 TSLPSSTNNEFKS
+273 TSLPSSTNNEFKG
-286 GYLYTYTISIH
+286 GYLYTYTISIN

-303 DKAGITAWLP
+303 DKAGITAWKT
-313 SDEGG
+313 SEEGG

>member
-1 MELDTL
+1 
-7 LFNTTFMKK
+7 MKK
-16 FRFLYIA
+16 FKILYIA

-37 GIGNSG
+37 GIGNNG

-56 VTRATVDDTWSN
+56 ATRATTDNTWSS
-68 NDAIGVNVTSIGY
+68 NDAIGVNVTSTGY
-81 TIGNNVKYTTTGDGN
+81 TIGDNVKYTTTGDGN

-103 YFADATETVNFNAY
+103 YFADARETVIFNAY
-117 YPYQENVD
+117 YPYQENMD

-140 GEPCPADFLFAND
+140 GEPCPADFLFANG
-153 ATATKSSPQVQFI
+153 ATATKSSPQVQFT
-166 GDNKFKHCM
+166 GDNQFKHCM

-181 FRAGNGINA
+181 FKAGKGINA

-209 INTQTG
+209 INTVKG
-215 EVTVSGDRGIYESD
+215 EVTISGDRGIYESD
-229 VDNKSL
+229 VDDKSL
-235 KNDVTCTCEFIVFPQ
+235 KDGVTCEFIVFPQ
-250 SLDNNKMDIEFEV
+250 SLDNNKMDIELDV

-273 TSLPSSTNNEFKS
+273 TSLGSSTNNEFKG
-286 GYLYTYTISIH
+286 GYQYTYTISIN

-303 DKAGITAWLP
+303 DNAGITKWQTI
-313 SDEGG
+313 DEGD
-318 LDAELQ
+318 LHAELQ

>member
-1 MELDTL
+1 
-7 LFNTTFMKK
+7 MKK

-37 GIGNSG
+37 GIGNNG
-43 PVAATVQADIVKN
+43 PVAATVKADIVKN
-56 VTRATVDDTWSN
+56 VTRATTGNTWSK
-68 NDAIGVNVTSIGY
+68 NDAIGVYVTSPGY
-81 TIGNNVKYTTTGDGN
+81 TIGDNVKYTTTGDGK

-103 YFADATETVNFNAY
+103 YFADARETVIFNAY
-117 YPYQENVD
+117 YPYQENMD

-140 GEPCPADFLFAND
+140 GEPCPADFLFAKD
-153 ATATKSSPQVQFI
+153 ATATKSSPQVQFT
-166 GDNKFKHCM
+166 GDNQFKHCM

-181 FRAGNGINA
+181 FKAGDGINPY
-190 NNAILKNQLKL
+190 NAILKNQLKL

-215 EVTVSGDRGIYESD
+215 EVTIYGDRGIYESD

-235 KNDVTCTCEFIVFPQ
+235 KNGATCEFIVFPQ
-250 SLDNNKMDIEFEV
+250 SLDNNKMDIELEV

-273 TSLPSSTNNEFKS
+273 TSLTSSTNNEFKG
-286 GYLYTYTISIH
+286 GYLYTYPIRIN

-303 DKAGITAWLP
+303 EKAGITAWLP
-313 SDEGG
+313 SDEPD
-318 LDAELQ
+318 LDAVQQ